1 MVQTI
6 LSALAPIVFTL
17 LLGFVAA
24 WRHDFGPK
32 EASVLNRMVLLYA
45 VPLALFVGTVGTPRA
60 DLVQDIAFVVAI
72 FAAIVGLYA
81 LVFLLFHFVFRFS
94 LSESVLAALTASAPA
109 VPFMGPAILGD
120 LFGKA
125 SAVTI
130 AIAALIINL
139 IVVPITIL
147 GLALGRT
154 PIGTTAPPTT
164 RHSAFAEKLLETVK
178 EPIVWAPVLA
188 FVLVLCNV
196 RIPSIV
202 DHGLSLLG
210 QATGGVALFA
220 SGIMLAAYKIE
231 IDLTALSLALLKNI
245 VQPALVLVGLLSLG
259 YGAPIVPEA
268 VLTTAIPVMPI
279 VIVLA
284 VQYHVSEGARLL
296 CPISQRDWFDVHNGS
311 FHRPDTVSDFS
322 GRRLAMTQVEALA
335 KYAARASFADLSAQS
350 RQQLP
355 VHILDSLGCCIA
367 ALGAGPVEACRAQVA
382 DFGGDGPCALIGGGK
397 ANPIYAAFW
406 HTALVR
412 YVDFMDN
419 FLAPT
424 ETCHTADNFGVA
436 LTIADYVGGSGR
448 DLMLAVALS
457 YTVQSRFRRSRQL
470 HDARLRPHRA
480 TRFLAQCRR
489 GPAARPERAAD
500 RECHRHGSSQ

>member
-60 DLVQDIAFVVAI
+60 DLVQDITLVVAL
-72 FAAIVGLYA
+72 FSAIVGLYA

-139 IVVPITIL
+139 IVVPIRIL
-147 GLALGRT
+147 GLASGKT
-154 PIGTTAPPTT
+154 SIGTPAPSTT
-164 RHSAFAEKLLETVK
+164 RHSVFAEKLLETVK
-178 EPIVWAPVLA
+178 EPIVWAPLLA

-220 SGIMLAAYKIE
+220 SGIMLVAYKIE
-231 IDLTALSLALLKNI
+231 IDLTALSLAFLEESRSAYAG
-245 VQPALVLVGLLSLG
+245 PSWTALTRLRRPHRPRGGADDGHPSYADRDRARRPISCARNARVLC
-259 YGAPIVPEA
+259 A
-268 VLTTAIPVMPI
+268 
-279 VIVLA
+279 
-284 VQYHVSEGARLL
+284 
-296 CPISQRDWFDVHNGS
+296 ISQRDWFD
-311 FHRPDTVSDFS
+311 
-322 GRRLAMTQVEALA
+322 L
-335 KYAARASFADLSAQS
+335 
-350 RQQLP
+350 
-355 VHILDSLGCCIA
+355 HIAVFI
-367 ALGAGPVEACRAQVA
+367 
-382 DFGGDGPCALIGGGK
+382 
-397 ANPIYAAFW
+397 
-406 HTALVR
+406 
-412 YVDFMDN
+412 
-419 FLAPT
+419 
-424 ETCHTADNFGVA
+424 A
-436 LTIADYVGGSGR
+436 LT
-448 DLMLAVALS
+448 
-457 YTVQSRFRRSRQL
+457 Q
-470 HDARLRPHRA
+470 
-480 TRFLAQCRR
+480 
-489 GPAARPERAAD
+489 
-500 RECHRHGSSQ
+500 

>member
-24 WRHDFGPK
+24 WRRDFGPK

-72 FAAIVGLYA
+72 FVAIVGLYA
-81 LVFLLFHFVFRFS
+81 LVFLLFYFVFRVS

-120 LFGKA
+120 LFGKG

-147 GLALGRT
+147 GLALGTT
-154 PIGTTAPPTT
+154 PIGTKAPPTT
-164 RHSAFAEKLLETVK
+164 RHSAFAVKLLETVK

-220 SGIMLAAYKIE
+220 SGIMLAAYKIS
-231 IDLTALSLALLKNI
+231 IDWSAVLLVLLKNI
-245 VQPALVLVGLLSLG
+245 AQPALVLAGLLWLG

-279 VIVLA
+279 TITLA
-284 VQYHVSEGARLL
+284 VQYHVAEGRASTALFL
-296 CPISQRDWFDVHNGS
+296 SVI
-311 FHRPDTVSDFS
+311 FS
-322 GRRLAMTQVEALA
+322 IFTLGVFIALIHLAMQ
-335 KYAARASFADLSAQS
+335 
-350 RQQLP
+350 
-355 VHILDSLGCCIA
+355 
-367 ALGAGPVEACRAQVA
+367 
-382 DFGGDGPCALIGGGK
+382 
-397 ANPIYAAFW
+397 
-406 HTALVR
+406 
-412 YVDFMDN
+412 
-419 FLAPT
+419 
-424 ETCHTADNFGVA
+424 
-436 LTIADYVGGSGR
+436 
-448 DLMLAVALS
+448 
-457 YTVQSRFRRSRQL
+457 
-470 HDARLRPHRA
+470 
-480 TRFLAQCRR
+480 
-489 GPAARPERAAD
+489 
-500 RECHRHGSSQ
+500 

>member
-60 DLVQDIAFVVAI
+60 DLVQDIALVVAI

-81 LVFLLFHFVFRFS
+81 LVFLLFRLVFRFS

-109 VPFMGPAILGD
+109 AFMGPAILGD
-120 LFGKA
+120 LIGKA

-154 PIGTTAPPTT
+154 PIGTT
-164 RHSAFAEKLLETVK
+164 RHSAFAEKLVETVK

-196 RIPSIV
+196 RIPSIA

-210 QATGGVALFA
+210 QASGGVALFA

-259 YGAPIVPEA
+259 YGAPTVPEA

-284 VQYHVSEGARLL
+284 VQYHVRE
-296 CPISQRDWFDVHNGS
+296 
-311 FHRPDTVSDFS
+311 
-322 GRRLAMTQVEALA
+322 
-335 KYAARASFADLSAQS
+335 ARASSALFFS
-350 RQQLP
+350 
-355 VHILDSLGCCIA
+355 V
-367 ALGAGPVEACRAQVA
+367 
-382 DFGGDGPCALIGGGK
+382 IGSM
-397 ANPIYAAFW
+397 F
-406 HTALVR
+406 T
-412 YVDFMDN
+412 M
-419 FLAPT
+419 
-424 ETCHTADNFGVA
+424 GVFIA
-436 LTIADYVGGSGR
+436 LT
-448 DLMLAVALS
+448 
-457 YTVQSRFRRSRQL
+457 Q
-470 HDARLRPHRA
+470 
-480 TRFLAQCRR
+480 
-489 GPAARPERAAD
+489 
-500 RECHRHGSSQ
+500 

>member
-1 MVQTI
+1 MAQTI
-6 LSALAPIVFTL
+6 LSALAPIIFTL

-45 VPLALFVGTVGTPRA
+45 VPLALFIGTVGTPRA
-60 DLVQDIAFVVAI
+60 DLAQDIAFVVAI

-81 LVFLLFHFVFRFS
+81 LVFLLFRFVFRFS
-94 LSESVLAALTASAPA
+94 LSESVLAALAASAPA

-125 SAVTI
+125 SAVVI

-139 IVVPITIL
+139 VVVPITIL

-154 PIGTTAPPTT
+154 IGTTAPPAAS
-164 RHSAFAEKLLETVK
+164 HSAFAEKLLETVK

-196 RIPSIV
+196 RIPSIA

-210 QATGGVALFA
+210 QASGGVALFA

-231 IDLTALSLALLKNI
+231 IDLTALLLALLKNI

-259 YGAPIVPEA
+259 YSAPIVPEA

-284 VQYHVSEGARLL
+284 VQYHVSE
-296 CPISQRDWFDVHNGS
+296 
-311 FHRPDTVSDFS
+311 
-322 GRRLAMTQVEALA
+322 
-335 KYAARASFADLSAQS
+335 ARAASALFLS
-350 RQQLP
+350 
-355 VHILDSLGCCIA
+355 V
-367 ALGAGPVEACRAQVA
+367 
-382 DFGGDGPCALIGGGK
+382 IGS
-397 ANPIYAAFW
+397 IF
-406 HTALVR
+406 T
-412 YVDFMDN
+412 M
-419 FLAPT
+419 
-424 ETCHTADNFGVA
+424 GVFIA
-436 LTIADYVGGSGR
+436 LT
-448 DLMLAVALS
+448 
-457 YTVQSRFRRSRQL
+457 Q
-470 HDARLRPHRA
+470 
-480 TRFLAQCRR
+480 
-489 GPAARPERAAD
+489 
-500 RECHRHGSSQ
+500 